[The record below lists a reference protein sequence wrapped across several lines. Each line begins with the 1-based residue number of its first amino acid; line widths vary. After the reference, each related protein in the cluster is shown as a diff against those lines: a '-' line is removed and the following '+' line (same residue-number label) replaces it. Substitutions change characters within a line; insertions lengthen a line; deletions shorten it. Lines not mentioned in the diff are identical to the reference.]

1 MVFHFKKST
10 PNKDQMMI
18 TFLGKDTKFE
28 GKLKF
33 HGNLRIDGHF
43 KGEIE
48 SDGNLIIGEDGML
61 EANVHTAY
69 ISIRGEVYGNIHADQ
84 RVDIRAPGKVFGN
97 VMSPTVVIDEGV
109 IFEGQTRMYHAKDAA
124 EKKPVVIGVNEYTG
138 GPPPNL
144 TAIYGFVLDQ
154 QTGKPVRNAEIIC
167 KGQDKKETQANS
179 SGYYEIINVK
189 DGLWIMKIKARGYKT
204 VKTKVEVIAGG
215 TYKQVFN
222 LEPRKKIPEENLVPA
237 E

>member
-1 MVFHFKKST
+1 
-10 PNKDQMMI
+10 MMI
-18 TFLGKDTKFE
+18 TFLGKDAKFE
-28 GKLKF
+28 GQLKF

-61 EANVHTAY
+61 EANIHTAY
-69 ISIRGEVYGNIHADQ
+69 ISIRGEVHGNIHADQ

-97 VMSPTVVIDEGV
+97 VHSPTVVIDEGV

-124 EKKPVVIGVNEYTG
+124 EKKQVVIGSDEYTG

-144 TAIYGFVLDQ
+144 TAVYGFVLDQ

-167 KGQDKKETQANS
+167 KGLGKKETQANA
-179 SGYYEIINVK
+179 SGYYEIVNLK
-189 DGLWIMKIKARGYKT
+189 DGIWNMTIKARGYK
-204 VKTKVEVIAGG
+204 KARAKVEVIAGG

-222 LEPRKKIPEENLVPA
+222 LEPRKKVQA
-237 E
+237 EDSLQAG